1 MLEAERLTKVTAAA
15 AEEVRVL
22 AAAGGFPL
30 PAGGELTPPQFLNR
44 LLAGKDLDNAV
55 KFMAFALPHR
65 EAVWWACGCARM
77 ELNGTEPE
85 PVLAALQ
92 AAETWVRYPTD
103 PNRRAAL
110 TRAQATDF
118 RSPAAWAAMAAFW
131 SGGSMSPVDQP
142 EVPAPAHLR
151 GVAVAGAVG
160 LAAVQS
166 DPLRADEK
174 RERFIAAAVDIANGG
189 TGRKPPATG

>member
-1 MLEAERLTKVTAAA
+1 MLQAERLTKVTAASSREIRA
-15 AEEVRVL
+15 L

-30 PAGGELTPPQFLNR
+30 PAGDELTPPQFLNQ
-44 LLAGKDLDNAV
+44 LLASNDLESAV

-77 ELNGTEPE
+77 ELSGTETE

-92 AAETWVRYPTD
+92 AAETWVRSPTD

-110 TRAQATDF
+110 ARAQATDF
-118 RSPAAWAAMAAFW
+118 RSPAAWAAVAAFW
-131 SGGSMSPVDQP
+131 SGGSMSPEDQP
-142 EVPAPAHLR
+142 EVPAPPHLR
-151 GVAVAGAVG
+151 GVAVAGSVG

-166 DPLRADEK
+166 EPLRAAEK
-174 RERFIAAAVDIANGG
+174 RERYIAAAIDIANGG
-189 TGRKPPATG
+189 TGRKPSAGG